1 MTAADWLASRT
12 PPPPEALAVRMSTI
26 VAAAA
31 NNDDI
36 PEALIAAAEHTL
48 RSLLRLNATDRS
60 GALDLLAADAL
71 VTYAFEG
78 ATDDPETLERRATA
92 AMRRLSAIVPG
103 P

>member
-1 MTAADWLASRT
+1 MTAADWLAART
-12 PPPPEALAVRMSTI
+12 PRPPDALAARLSTL
-26 VAAAA
+26 VAGPA
-31 NNDDI
+31 NNDDV

-71 VTYAFEG
+71 VTYAFEQ
-78 ATDDPETLERRATA
+78 ATDDPETLEYKATA
-92 AMRRLSAIVPG
+92 AMRRLSAIAPR